1 MIEEHLTVRPFLRK
15 DKMSKNKSKNNKK
28 RVDNKSTTSYNNL
41 VGGLYSQQDVIKRRY
56 LSHVNTR
63 QTSSGA
69 KGFFAAGNIKNKPF
83 LTMENKILRFFA
95 VAGSVILRFLITAG
109 KKTLALL
116 SLAAVGIFKLLSL
129 AGVKVVKFL
138 SLAGV
143 VLFRLLLLAGAKIC
157 KYLSLSGVKIL
168 KYLSFAAVK
177 VVKFLSFAGVLLFKL
192 LLFAGIKIYKLL
204 SFAAVRVF
212 RVLSAAAIKLF
223 KLIYPRAVIICA
235 VIQEVFS
242 KFIYIVRYNPIVHRV
257 MLATCTLVIVTAAGY
272 LVYFAIASP
281 ELPPENML
289 STIKDVSENNRIGDH
304 PRSHVNLTHD
314 DDWAE
319 LTTFKEADLETGAG
333 SQAQDRTRDFEY
345 PVRPGETLSEIAYAY
360 GIDHHFLA
368 WYNNIS
374 NADRIRVGTI
384 IVIPSL
390 ENIEAKESQYQQ
402 RSSRQ
407 QQRQPAATAARA
419 ARSIE
424 ITYESHKNGTSRA
437 GITAHFSIVNP
448 PANLKSY
455 EWNMGDGRR
464 SFRQDPSYEYSE
476 PKTYTVRLTA
486 QDEAGIIYRSNPLY
500 VDIPYPAS
508 TSEHST
514 TIFVTLS
521 SPEEYF
527 IVRNG
532 VITRVAR
539 YTNIEDAL
547 DLSESDQYLT
557 KVRFKKS
564 GYYGVTVLEES
575 GKEQYYSIFV
585 SPIPT
590 MHVDYATNNFNWY
603 RTQFNTGTPSNCG
616 PASASMAIGW
626 GTGRYFPVS
635 AVRNAIGWQ
644 GDGGTSFDDLLR
656 VIKNQEVSASIQPLR
671 TVQNIR
677 DVIDSGGIAI
687 ILFHTDG
694 VRTVRRDPA
703 ADLFGKYY
711 NDSVGHYVVI
721 KGYSLNGEY
730 FVIHDP
736 IPSDWGANSFRY
748 GDELSMMGR
757 NRYFMA
763 SEVLRSLR
771 RNEMIVVSSQN

>member
-1 MIEEHLTVRPFLRK
+1 MWNYKKTI
-15 DKMSKNKSKNNKK
+15 DKNQLGI
-28 RVDNKSTTSYNNL
+28 YNNNAM
-41 VGGLYSQQDVIKRRY
+41 GGLYSHQKIIKRRY
-56 LSHVNTR
+56 VSHNTGR
-63 QTSSGA
+63 ASSTTE
-69 KGFFAAGNIKNKPF
+69 GFSAVGSGILKSIYIAG
-83 LTMENKILRFFA
+83 NKILRFLAAF
-95 VAGSVILRFLITAG
+95 GSVILRLFIAAG
-109 KKTLALL
+109 RQA
-116 SLAAVGIFKLLSL
+116 FM
-129 AGVKVVKFL
+129 
-138 SLAGV
+138 
-143 VLFRLLLLAGAKIC
+143 
-157 KYLSLSGVKIL
+157 
-168 KYLSFAAVK
+168 
-177 VVKFLSFAGVLLFKL
+177 
-192 LLFAGIKIYKLL
+192 LL
-204 SFAAVRVF
+204 SFAAVNIFKLLSIVAIG
-212 RVLSAAAIKLF
+212 VLRLVSAAAIRFSRLF
-223 KLIYPRAVIICA
+223 LAMTMRILTVIKNLL
-235 VIQEVFS
+235 S
-242 KFIYIVRYNPIVHRV
+242 GFIYIVRYNPIVHRIL
-257 MLATCTLVIVTAAGY
+257 LAACVAVVITGAVY

-281 ELPPENML
+281 ELPPENL
-289 STIKDVSENNRIGDH
+289 FSTIRDISENNRIGEYS
-304 PRSHVNLTHD
+304 RSHVILSHD

-319 LTTFKEADLETGAG
+319 LTAFNDTEFETGAG
-333 SQAQDRTRDFEY
+333 SQAQDRTVDFEY
-345 PVRPGETLSEIAYAY
+345 PVRPGETLSEIAYTY
-360 GIDHHFLA
+360 GIPYDFLA
-368 WYNNIS
+368 WYNKIN
-374 NADRIRVGTI
+374 NAHRIRVGTI
-384 IVIPSL
+384 ITIPSL
-390 ENIEAKESQYQQ
+390 ENIETNESLYKQQ
-402 RSSRQ
+402 RTK
-407 QQRQPAATAARA
+407 QRQPAPAARA
-419 ARSIE
+419 ARNIE
-424 ITYESHKNGTSRA
+424 ITYEGRNNGTSNS

-448 PANLKSY
+448 PSNLKSY
-455 EWNMGDGRR
+455 EWDMGDGRR

-486 QDEAGIIYRSNPLY
+486 QDDAGIIYRSNPLY

-527 IVRNG
+527 TVRNG
-532 VITRVAR
+532 VITKVAR

-557 KVRFKKS
+557 KVRFKRS

-644 GDGGTSFDDLLR
+644 GDGGTSFDELLR
-656 VIKNQEVSASIQPLR
+656 VIKNQGVSAGIQPLR

-677 DVIDSGGIAI
+677 DVIDAGGIAI

-694 VRTVRRDPA
+694 VRTVRNDPA
-703 ADLFGKYY
+703 ANLFGKYY

-771 RNEMIVVSSQN
+771 RNEMIVVYNQN

>member
-15 DKMSKNKSKNNKK
+15 ETMSKNKSKNKKK
-28 RVDNKSTTSYNNL
+28 RVDSRSVTPYNN
-41 VGGLYSQQDVIKRRY
+41 VMGGLYSQQNVIKRRY
-56 LSHVNTR
+56 LSQNTG
-63 QTSSGA
+63 QTSSA
-69 KGFFAAGNIKNKPF
+69 EKGFSAVGNIKNKPF

-95 VAGSVILRFLITAG
+95 VAGSVILRFLIAAG
-109 KKTLALL
+109 KKILAFL
-116 SLAAVGIFKLLSL
+116 SLAAVSIFKLLSF
-129 AGVKVVKFL
+129 AAVKAVKFL
-138 SLAGV
+138 SLAGAK
-143 VLFRLLLLAGAKIC
+143 LFKL
-157 KYLSLSGVKIL
+157 
-168 KYLSFAAVK
+168 
-177 VVKFLSFAGVLLFKL
+177 LSFAGVKLFKFL
-192 LLFAGIKIYKLL
+192 LLAAIKLLEFFSFAGGKILRFISLAGVKIYKLL
-204 SFAAVRVF
+204 SLAAVKVF

-223 KLIYPRAVIICA
+223 KLIYPRAVKICA
-235 VIQEVFS
+235 VIKEVFL
-242 KFIYIVRYNPIVHRV
+242 KFIYIVRYNPVVHRV
-257 MLATCTLVIVTAAGY
+257 MLATCTLVIVTAAVY
-272 LVYFAIASP
+272 LVYFAVASP

-289 STIKDVSENNRIGDH
+289 STIKDVSENNRMGDH
-304 PRSHVNLTHD
+304 PRTHVNLTND

-319 LTTFKEADLETGAG
+319 KTTVSDTDLETGAG

-360 GIDHHFLA
+360 GISYNFLA

-374 NADRIRVGTI
+374 NANRIRVGTI

-402 RSSRQ
+402 RNRQ
-407 QQRQPAATAARA
+407 QQRQQPAATAARA
-419 ARSIE
+419 ARNIE
-424 ITYESHKNGTSRA
+424 ITFESHKNGTSRS

-448 PANLKSY
+448 PSNLKSY
-455 EWNMGDGRR
+455 EWDMGDGRR

-476 PKTYTVRLTA
+476 PKTYVVRLTA
-486 QDEAGIIYRSNPLY
+486 QDDAGVIYRSNPLY
-500 VDIPYPAS
+500 IDIPHPAS

-521 SPEEYF
+521 SPDEYF

-532 VITRVAR
+532 TITKVAR
-539 YTNIEDAL
+539 FSNIDDAL
-547 DLSESDQYLT
+547 DLSESDQYMT
-557 KVRFKKS
+557 KVRFKRS
-564 GYYGVTVLEES
+564 GYYGVTVREET
-575 GKEQYYSIFV
+575 GREQYYSIFV

-603 RTQFNTGTPSNCG
+603 RTQFNTVTPSNCG

-626 GTGRYFPVS
+626 GAGRYFPVAS
-635 AVRNAIGWQ
+635 VRHAIGWQ
-644 GDGGTSFDDLLR
+644 GDGGTSFDDLIR
-656 VIKNQEVSASIQPLR
+656 VIRSEGVAASIQPLR

-677 DVIDSGGIAI
+677 EVIDAGGIAI
-687 ILFHTDG
+687 ILFFTDG
-694 VRTVRRDPA
+694 VRTTVGDPA
-703 ADLFGKYY
+703 SNLFGKYY

-763 SEVLRSLR
+763 SEVLSSLR
-771 RNEMIVVSSQN
+771 RNEMIVVYNQN